1 MNQFD
6 LAVVVCEARFPLHDL
21 GSTMETVEYQ
31 YLYRNGRGAVYVS
44 DLRCHRCGLR
54 GDALARAW
62 FRQQGRLEDRKRGLN
77 V

>member
-1 MNQFD
+1 MSQFD
-6 LAVVVCEARFPLHDL
+6 LGVVVCEARFPLHDL
-21 GSTMETVEYQ
+21 
-31 YLYRNGRGAVYVS
+31 NWDGRGSGKTYVS
-44 DLRCHRCGLR
+44 DLACRRCGMK